1 MTQTSVSGFSDAVR
15 TELRRGEIVRWAG
28 SPEGPMPLA
37 PLAFILAFALFWTGL
52 SLSWEAAALGFFW
65 DAWFGANVSRT
76 PRWVA
81 VIMAVFGAP
90 FVAVGVGLLASPLIM
105 ARKRRATVYVVTDQ
119 RLLKIES
126 WRGRKVESV
135 EARQIFQVMRADR
148 RNGFGDVEISRSTK
162 TDADGDLI
170 EARVKLESLRDARG
184 AETALNALA
193 RKS

>member
-1 MTQTSVSGFSDAVR
+1 
-15 TELRRGEIVRWAG
+15 
-28 SPEGPMPLA
+28 
-37 PLAFILAFALFWTGL
+37 
-52 SLSWEAAALGFFW
+52 
-65 DAWFGANVSRT
+65 
-76 PRWVA
+76 
-81 VIMAVFGAP
+81 
-90 FVAVGVGLLASPLIM
+90 
-105 ARKRRATVYVVTDQ
+105 
-119 RLLKIES
+119 
-126 WRGRKVESV
+126 GRKVESV